1 MEEKTITKDSTIM
14 EALEANPQSAQ
25 VFARYGMH
33 CLGCLVASGETIEE
47 AAIAHGIPIDDLLAA
62 LNQKADSK

>member
-14 EALEANPQSAQ
+14 EALEANPNSAQ
-25 VFARYGMH
+25 VFAHYGMH

-47 AAIAHGIPIDDLLAA
+47 AAIAHGIPLDELLTA
-62 LNQKADSK
+62 LNQKESSE